1 MLPDL
6 DPYTTA
12 LGTPGAMR
20 DRLVAAVLAGD
31 KTAAT
36 CLAVLYHV
44 TGQPPEP
51 GQRSVLVGSRG
62 EELATL
68 EYTAVTTVPLGEIDL
83 AVAHAEGEGFATVAD
98 WRRVHVE
105 FWNRWRDDVRQ
116 ALGDPSWEITD
127 DEPVVV
133 EYFRVVDRVVDAS
146 GPGE

>member
-31 KTAAT
+31 KTATT
-36 CLAVLYHV
+36 CLAVLYRV
-44 TGQPPEP
+44 TGQPPPGP
-51 GQRSVLVGSRG
+51 GQRSVLVGSAG

-68 EYTAVTTVPLGEIDL
+68 EYTAVTTVPLGQIDL
-83 AVAHAEGEGFATVAD
+83 EVARPEGEGFATVAD
-98 WRRVHVE
+98 WRRVHVA
-105 FWNRWRDDVRQ
+105 FWNRWRDDIRQ
-116 ALGDPSWEITD
+116 ALGDPSWELPD

-133 EYFRVVDRVVDAS
+133 EYFRVVDAA
-146 GPGE
+146 GPDG